1 MEKKEKQPRS
11 KGNVFARQLQRLPT
25 EKQRLVGVILLMN
38 FLGSCVRAKQ
48 WQIGFLR
55 CKNFLSSVR

>member
-1 MEKKEKQPRS
+1 MSFKTIKTREKVLWEKKKKKKSNLEIRET
-11 KGNVFARQLQRLPT
+11 FTRQLQRLPA

-48 WQIGFLR
+48 
-55 CKNFLSSVR
+55 

>member
-1 MEKKEKQPRS
+1 MSFKTIKSRGNVLWKKKEKQPRS

-48 WQIGFLR
+48 
-55 CKNFLSSVR
+55 

>member
-1 MEKKEKQPRS
+1 MGKKKKKKKSNLEIRET
-11 KGNVFARQLQRLPT
+11 FTRQLQRLPA

-48 WQIGFLR
+48 
-55 CKNFLSSVR
+55 

>member
-1 MEKKEKQPRS
+1 MSFKTIKTREKVLWEKKKKKINLEIRET
-11 KGNVFARQLQRLPT
+11 FTRQLQRLPA

-48 WQIGFLR
+48 
-55 CKNFLSSVR
+55 

>member
-1 MEKKEKQPRS
+1 MSFKTIKTREKVLWEKKKKKSNLEIRET
-11 KGNVFARQLQRLPT
+11 FTRQLQRLPA

-48 WQIGFLR
+48 
-55 CKNFLSSVR
+55 

>member
-1 MEKKEKQPRS
+1 MSFKTIKSRGNVLWKKKEEQPRN

-48 WQIGFLR
+48 
-55 CKNFLSSVR
+55 